1 MSEENFSE
9 TALHNISV
17 SDSTKT
23 VDLSKVS
30 DVIINLLE
38 QELNENA
45 LDLFASF
52 HPVDK
57 AEILIEMPRLLQ
69 YSLLNT
75 LEVESIRE
83 ILSTLDPS
91 EAASIYSLLPEAI
104 NTTVLNELSAD
115 VATDILRALPEVDA
129 KAALDKMDHA
139 EDVLSLIVYPDDS
152 AGGLMLPPYNVVKAT
167 RTAGVALDALRLAS
181 EATTDINIMF
191 VIDDNFRPVGYLSIK
206 KIALA
211 RASMPFPHL

>member
-1 MSEENFSE
+1 MFCISRNFIGVIMSEENFSE

-69 YSLLNT
+69 Y
-75 LEVESIRE
+75 
-83 ILSTLDPS
+83 
-91 EAASIYSLLPEAI
+91 
-104 NTTVLNELSAD
+104 
-115 VATDILRALPEVDA
+115 
-129 KAALDKMDHA
+129 
-139 EDVLSLIVYPDDS
+139 LSLIH
-152 AGGLMLPPYNVVKAT
+152 
-167 RTAGVALDALRLAS
+167 
-181 EATTDINIMF
+181 I
-191 VIDDNFRPVGYLSIK
+191 
-206 KIALA
+206 
-211 RASMPFPHL
+211 